1 MLHHFVALCGIL
13 PKGFLPFFFSN
24 IILDQIRWN
33 RNRGFVFV
41 LPLGFCT
48 PGYLRARVLGRRV
61 SRLESVNHSELRTAP
76 SDPCLHCQVTFC
88 SAWSQNCNLC
98 ATGEGNEICQNHD
111 DESWHMS
118 HDVLL
123 WGCRPQRVSQNHFEP
138 CIKTRSCP
146 PCYGLHPLWALA
158 PWLPN
163 IDSYGL
169 HVLPIAAIHI
179 YIMLSSGSEFFTKL
193 ISTQALEQLLLVL
206 SEDKLGWN
214 GRNTERNPKIGWI
227 NIQTTG
233 TLCEDSWIRTSY
245 LYRWSQKLQQVQTL
259 GSDEYQD
266 SKANLC
272 KPQLFMIYRYL

>member
-1 MLHHFVALCGIL
+1 MLW
-13 PKGFLPFFFSN
+13 KS
-24 IILDQIRWN
+24 II
-33 RNRGFVFV
+33 
-41 LPLGFCT
+41 
-48 PGYLRARVLGRRV
+48 
-61 SRLESVNHSELRTAP
+61 EKLRTAP
-76 SDPCLHCQVTFC
+76 SDPCDVLSGYILLCVVSKLQLVCHRRGE
-88 SAWSQNCNLC
+88 WDLPKSQWRELTH
-98 ATGEGNEICQNHD
+98 A
-111 DESWHMS
+111 
-118 HDVLL
+118 VLL

-138 CIKTRSCP
+138 CVKTRSCP

-158 PWLPN
+158 AWLPN

-179 YIMLSSGSEFFTKL
+179 YIMLSSGSEFFIKL

-233 TLCEDSWIRTSY
+233 TLCEDSWIRTLY
-245 LYRWSQKLQQVQTL
+245 PYRWSQKLQQVQTL